1 MSVIDDVKS
10 RLDLVELISETVK
23 LRKSGRTFT
32 GLCPF
37 HPHKNNTPSF
47 AVWPESGNWRCFGQC
62 NEGGDGFK
70 FIMKRDGVD
79 FAEAL
84 RILAQRTGVTLTPRT
99 PAQQE
104 QDDNLDHLRRLLDDS
119 VTYFHHL
126 LRNAPHAQHARDHLT
141 KRGLTDKAVEMFQLG
156 YALDTWDAALKYLTS
171 KGYAQQD
178 LLDAGLI
185 VVKEEDGKAFDRFR
199 DRLMIPV
206 RDDRGRMTGYQ
217 ARALQPDAIPK
228 FMNSPQTALFDKGRT
243 LFGLDRARKPMR
255 DAGAAIVVEG
265 NLDVIAAH
273 QAGFANVVSSQG
285 TALTEH
291 QMRLLKKH
299 APRIILALDADE
311 AGDTAVTRALDI
323 ARSTLIADP
332 HGAEGMAK
340 ALAAG
345 EASWVIGADPTKLL
359 KFETILSVDLYVLKL
374 PLGRDPDEVIL
385 DAPDEWRHLVNAAK
399 PLVQFAID
407 EAIGLEKPAIERP
420 NLRDPKAKADVLRK
434 LLLVIREVVQP
445 VERDAYR
452 QQVMRLLHLDE
463 REMEAA
469 WLELQKAAYAP
480 RRKAQK
486 RAQSPANIT
495 KDPASDTG
503 EGDTSL
509 VKAIGLDG
517 VSKLEAYCLGAL
529 LRQPDLLYKADRELQ
544 AQSLPKLSADD
555 FLAVEHQLIFNA
567 LTAALEQ
574 VDVEPVEYVE
584 GELDSSLAP
593 RLAALLA
600 EEPPPEAASR
610 REMAAPSAE
619 RTAEALMTGVLR
631 LRKRTIANWLHELRF
646 LAEDAREQGDVRA
659 EALQQEIQTQALA
672 LAGVDRALARRGK
685 RGEAHAV
692 RMGLR

>member
-62 NEGGDGFK
+62 NEGGDAFK

-79 FAEAL
+79 FPEAL
-84 RILAQRTGVTLTPRT
+84 RVLAQRTGVTLTPRT

-104 QDDNLDHLRRLLDDS
+104 QDDNLDHLRRLLEDS

-126 LRNAPHAQHARDHLT
+126 LRNAPGAQHARMHLQ
-141 KRGLTDKAVEMFQLG
+141 KRGLTDRAVEMFQLG
-156 YALDTWDAALKYLTS
+156 YALETWDAALKYFLG

-243 LFGLDRARKPMR
+243 LFGLDKARKAIR
-255 DAGAAIVVEG
+255 DAAAAIVVEG

-311 AGDTAVTRALDI
+311 AGDAATLRGLNVARDALDRETEI
-323 ARSTLIADP
+323 GFDPRGLVRTEGRLGADIRVMTLPD
-332 HGAEGMAK
+332 
-340 ALAAG
+340 
-345 EASWVIGADPTKLL
+345 GADP
-359 KFETILSVDLYVLKL
+359 D
-374 PLGRDPDEVIL
+374 DVINEN
-385 DAPDEWRHLVNAAK
+385 PDEWRRLVEAAEPVVAYVMRVLTAGRDLEDPKVKTEIAATVLPLIEDVAQPIERDTYRQRLARLLRVDERELAVK
-399 PLVQFAID
+399 PSGKREFGRPPRRDQQRPAP
-407 EAIGLEKPAIERP
+407 EAAVEDGSAAIERQ
-420 NLRDPKAKADVLRK
+420 AA
-434 LLLVIREVVQP
+434 RE
-445 VERDAYR
+445 
-452 QQVMRLLHLDE
+452 
-463 REMEAA
+463 
-469 WLELQKAAYAP
+469 
-480 RRKAQK
+480 
-486 RAQSPANIT
+486 
-495 KDPASDTG
+495 
-503 EGDTSL
+503 
-509 VKAIGLDG
+509 
-517 VSKLEAYCLGAL
+517 VSKLEVFCLGAL

-544 AQSLPKLSADD
+544 ALGLPKLAADD
-555 FLAVEHQLIFNA
+555 FLAVEHQLIFTA
-567 LTAALEQ
+567 LAAALEQ
-574 VDVEPVEYVE
+574 VDLEPAEYVQSQ
-584 GELDSSLAP
+584 LDENLAP

-600 EEPPPEAASR
+600 DETPPEAAGLHAVAGPSPER
-610 REMAAPSAE
+610 AAQ
-619 RTAEALMTGVLR
+619 ALMMGVLR
-631 LRKRTIANWLHELRF
+631 MRKRTIANWLRELRF

-659 EALQQEIQTQALA
+659 EAFQQEIHGQAQA
-672 LAGVDRALARRGK
+672 LAGVDRALARSGK
-685 RGEAHAV
+685 RGDA
-692 RMGLR
+692 RPQRIGLR